1 MKSIKYI
8 ISISSLSLFIASP
21 MNAEEEVFEL
31 NVGESS
37 GSSILGV
44 DFDPVVHLNLTGLL
58 ESDTPVSDLATNEHD
73 PSRDYQV
80 HPIELHTN
88 YGFTDQLKGA
98 VHVTALESMDKDWE
112 IELEQVK
119 LTYDLND
126 SLSITG
132 GQFLNRFGFQNEHC
146 VHAWD
151 FVNQHLQNSRFL
163 NEGELITRGISVDY
177 TPSSRWSFNFSAG

>member
-1 MKSIKYI
+1 M
-8 ISISSLSLFIASP
+8 FIALP
-21 MNAEEEVFEL
+21 MNAEEVFEHT
-31 NVGESS
+31 VGESS

-88 YGFTDQLKGA
+88 YGFSDQLRGA

-112 IELEQVK
+112 MELEQV
-119 LTYDLND
+119 
-126 SLSITG
+126 
-132 GQFLNRFGFQNEHC
+132 
-146 VHAWD
+146 
-151 FVNQHLQNSRFL
+151 
-163 NEGELITRGISVDY
+163 
-177 TPSSRWSFNFSAG
+177 